1 MKKALFQLQYEIED
15 RKAYSEQ
22 GAEQGA
28 KLSVDE
34 IGNEAVR
41 SILQQTS
48 TLSQKE
54 LLRWLNANQERYPEM
69 VAVPLTTSTP
79 EALQYRVGDRR
90 PKLLVL
96 TRPFHTQE
104 DLNRFLYMA
113 NDLLDE
119 GAFLYCHSMTAALKR
134 QMLKR
139 KYPWGV
145 RTVVVWA
152 DYLWNRVAPKLKL
165 THSLYYSLT
174 HGKSRTFTRV
184 EILGRLYRAGFE
196 VIDEQ
201 FRYGEFFV
209 VARKTKAPVNDNPPL
224 GSPIIHLRRRGKDGK
239 EIIVHKFRTMYNY
252 SEYIQPYVYQ
262 YQRLQSGGKFKD
274 DYRVSTM
281 GRFLRRTWLDELPMV
296 WNMLRGDMKLVGVR
310 PLSNQYFSL
319 YTPEMQELRTRT
331 KPGMLPPF
339 YYEAKSPETLDDIQ
353 ASERRYLE
361 AYFKAPLRTDWKYF
375 WGIVGNILFKR
386 KHSA

>member
-1 MKKALFQLQYEIED
+1 MKKALFHLQYEIED

-28 KLSVDE
+28 KLSVDD
-34 IGNEAVR
+34 IGNEAVKH
-41 SILQQTS
+41 ILQQTS

-54 LLRWLNANQERYPEM
+54 LLRWLNINQEKYPEM

-96 TRPFHTQE
+96 TRPLHTQE
-104 DLNRFLYMA
+104 DLNRFFYMA
-113 NDLLDE
+113 NSLLDE
-119 GAFLYCHSMTAALKR
+119 GAFLSCHAMTAALKR
-134 QMLKR
+134 QMLKK
-139 KYPWGV
+139 KYPWGI
-145 RTVVVWA
+145 RTVAILA

-209 VARKTKAPVNDNPPL
+209 VARKTKAPVDDNPPL

-262 YQRLQSGGKFKD
+262 YQHLQSGGKFKD
-274 DYRVSTM
+274 DYRVSTV
-281 GRFLRRTWLDELPMV
+281 GRFLRRTWLDEFPMV

-339 YYEAKSPETLDDIQ
+339 YYEAKSPETLDEIQ
-353 ASERRYLE
+353 ESERRYLE
-361 AYFKAPLRTDWKYF
+361 AYLKAPFRTDWRYF
-375 WGIVGNILFKR
+375 WGIVGNIIFKR